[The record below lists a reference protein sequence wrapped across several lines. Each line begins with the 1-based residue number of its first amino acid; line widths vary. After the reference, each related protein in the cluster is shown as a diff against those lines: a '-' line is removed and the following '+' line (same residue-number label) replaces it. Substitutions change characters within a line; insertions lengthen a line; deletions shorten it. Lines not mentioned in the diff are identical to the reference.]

1 VRALPSVFSV
11 GASQDTLTV
20 SLLLLELLPAPL
32 LLVPF
37 VLDPVLLDPV
47 VLDPVVLDPVV
58 LDPVVLEPVV
68 VEPVVL
74 EPPLLDPV
82 EFEASRA
89 LGGVTRMVKEG
100 SAAVLVPSLA
110 LIWMPGYSPASAL
123 LGVPESCPLVRLKF
137 AQAGLFWMLKSKEL
151 PAGVTERGWNE

>member
-1 VRALPSVFSV
+1 VFSV

-32 LLVPF
+32 LLELL
-37 VLDPVLLDPV
+37 VLDPVL
-47 VLDPVVLDPVV
+47 LDPVV

-123 LGVPESCPLVRLKF
+123 LGVPESCPLVRLKL